1 MKEILF
7 ELNHITIDVKFS
19 YLTLRKIL
27 DLDLVG
33 YADKIAT
40 LVNDASKEN
49 DVKTKVAEIEK
60 SLEMMNFNYKPYKK
74 LNEDKGYILKDV
86 TDEMAVLQEN
96 ITNLQ
101 SQGNSKYAG
110 AFKAQINELEQE
122 MNLIMETIEV
132 WVEVQKKWMYLENI
146 FTAQDIKK

>member
-1 MKEILF
+1 M
-7 ELNHITIDVKFS
+7 
-19 YLTLRKIL
+19 TLKKIL
-27 DLDLVG
+27 DLDLVS

-86 TDEMAVLQEN
+86 TDEMATLQEN

-101 SQGNSKYAG
+101 
-110 AFKAQINELEQE
+110 
-122 MNLIMETIEV
+122 
-132 WVEVQKKWMYLENI
+132 
-146 FTAQDIKK
+146 